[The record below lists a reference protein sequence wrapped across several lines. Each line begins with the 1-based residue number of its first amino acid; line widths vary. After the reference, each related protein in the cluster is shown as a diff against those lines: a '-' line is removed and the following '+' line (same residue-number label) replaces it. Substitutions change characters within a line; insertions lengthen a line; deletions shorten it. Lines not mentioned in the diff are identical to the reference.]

1 MAKELPKRSE
11 VRMEDTWDLT
21 AMYPSVEAWEE
32 DLEAIQKKAE
42 QAAAYQGRLSENA
55 DVFYE
60 AMALFD
66 DTERMLAKAYNYASR
81 ASDVDT
87 TNAENQA
94 LVMKISNLYVK
105 YSEKTAFVSSE
116 ILQIPEEK
124 LTGFFE
130 EKQELSVFRNTIKE
144 ILRGKEHTLSPEMEQ
159 LLASAGDV
167 TDAADNIFSMF
178 NNADLTFPEITGED
192 GEKVRLTHGRYI
204 AFLESS
210 DRNVR
215 REAFQAMYS
224 TYKSFRNTLAATYQS
239 KLKAHLFRA
248 KARKYSSCLEA
259 AVNRTNVPASV
270 YHNLIEAVHQNL
282 DKMHRYVELRKKL
295 LGVEELHM
303 YDLYVPLVKEADVKI
318 SFEEAKKNV
327 YEALE
332 PLGERYRSILKE
344 GFENRW
350 IDVYENEGKRSGA
363 YSAGVFGVHPYVLL
377 NHNNTLDSEFTLA
390 HEMGHALHSYLSN
403 TTQPHPDASYV
414 IFVAEVASTCN
425 EVLLMQHLLKKTTD
439 KVERAYLIN
448 HFLESFRGTVY
459 RQTMFAEYE
468 LLTHELCE
476 KGEALTPDRLSSLYY
491 DLNKKYFGEG
501 IVVDEDIAMEWAR
514 IPQFYYNFYVYQY
527 ATGFSAAVAIANKI
541 LTEGEP
547 AVENYLKF
555 LSSGCS
561 KAPIDLLRIAG
572 VDMTTPE
579 PVNAGLKMFSELLD
593 EMEELMK

>member
-11 VRMEDTWDLT
+11 VKTEDTWDLA
-21 AMYPSVEAWEE
+21 AMYPSVEAWEA
-32 DLEAIQKKAE
+32 DLNEIQKKAE
-42 QAAAYQGRLSENA
+42 QAAAYQGRLSESA

-60 AMALFD
+60 ALVLFD
-66 DTERMLAKAYNYASR
+66 DAERMLGKAYNYASR

-105 YSEKTAFVSSE
+105 YGEQTAFVSSE
-116 ILQIPEEK
+116 ILQIPEER
-124 LTGFFE
+124 LDGFFE
-130 EKQELSVFRNTIKE
+130 EKPELSVFRNTIKE

-215 REAFQAMYS
+215 KEAFQAMYS

-248 KARKYSSCLEA
+248 KARKYDSCLAA
-259 AVNRTNVPASV
+259 AVDRTNVPVSV

-282 DKMHRYVELRKKL
+282 DKMHRYVNLRKKL

-377 NHNNTLDSEFTLA
+377 NHNGTLDSEFTLA

-459 RQTMFAEYE
+459 RQTMFAEFE

-491 DLNKKYFGEG
+491 DLNKKYFGDG

-514 IPQFYYNFYVYQY
+514 IPHFYYNFYVYQY

-541 LTEGEP
+541 LTEGQP

-555 LSSGCS
+555 LSSGRS
-561 KAPIDLLRIAG
+561 KSPIDLLRIAG

-579 PVNAGLKMFSELLD
+579 PVNAGLKMFDELLD